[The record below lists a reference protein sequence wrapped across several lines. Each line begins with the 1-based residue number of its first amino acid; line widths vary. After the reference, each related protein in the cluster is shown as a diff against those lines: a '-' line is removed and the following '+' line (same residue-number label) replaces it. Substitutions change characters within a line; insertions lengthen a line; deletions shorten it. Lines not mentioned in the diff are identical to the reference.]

1 MRRGKFYNLNHYIRA
16 KEVRVIGSD
25 GKQIGVLPIAQAL
38 QKAKEKGLDLVEVVP
53 QAKPPVCKI
62 INFRRFI
69 YEEKKKRQGDNK
81 RKRRGDFKQIK
92 LGLFIDKH
100 DLERRIKKAETFL
113 KDGHK
118 VKLIVFFRGRQITKK
133 EFGFELLKNSQSK
146 LEAVGRISQPAT
158 LRGKILSL
166 ILIPKSNAKTKNKKS
181 S

>member
-1 MRRGKFYNLNHYIRA
+1 MRRGKFYNVNHYIRA
-16 KEVRVIGSD
+16 KEVRVIDSND
-25 GKQIGVLPIAQAL
+25 KQIGVMPTTQAL
-38 QKAKEKGLDLVEVVP
+38 QKAKEKGLDLVEIVP

-69 YEEKKKRQGDNK
+69 YEEKKKRHGNIRK
-81 RKRRGDFKQIK
+81 KRRGDFKQVK

-100 DLERRIKKAETFL
+100 DLERRVKKAKTFL

-118 VKLIVFFRGRQITKK
+118 VKLIVFFKGRQITKK
-133 EFGFELLKNSQSK
+133 EFGFELLKNSQAE
-146 LEAVGRISQPAT
+146 LEAVGKISQPVT
-158 LRGKILSL
+158 LKGKILSL